1 MNDTDAALDW
11 LGCATFRLSVGATTL
26 FLDAYLDRVPG
37 APQPGLT
44 TEEVDRAD
52 WILVGHSHFDHLWG
66 AERIAV
72 QTGATVIGSYE
83 TVRVL
88 EAQGVPREQLMPVA
102 GGERIRLG
110 EGIGV
115 RVFPSLHSCV
125 WAQQGAPSATDVCLG
140 DTGLYLQDQQQR
152 FADVVAWVRSLGPDV
167 GKHLKAGEQ
176 GALGDG
182 GTLVYL
188 IETPSGSLFY
198 QDTSGCWS
206 SMLTGTVPRPD
217 VAILAAGGRANIDGE
232 PVQGTLADFV
242 AGEARDLD
250 APQVILSHH
259 DDWLPGFSQP
269 IDAAPIRAALDRTRP
284 GTRLVELDYLS
295 GHKLFVDREPR

>member
-1 MNDTDAALDW
+1 MNARDTVLDW
-11 LGCATFRLSVGATTL
+11 LGCATFRLTVGEVTV
-26 FLDAYLDRVPG
+26 FLDAYLDRVPS
-37 APQPGLT
+37 APPVGIT

-66 AERIAV
+66 AERIAR

-88 EAQGVPREQLMPVA
+88 QAQGVPREQLLPVA

-125 WAQQGAPSATDVCLG
+125 WAQQGAPTATEVCLG

-152 FADVVAWVRSLGPDV
+152 FADVVAWVRSLGPEV
-167 GKHLKAGEQ
+167 GKHLQASEQ

-182 GTLVYL
+182 GALVFL

-206 SMLTGTVPRPD
+206 SVLRDALPRPD
-217 VAILAAGGRANIDGE
+217 TAILAAGGRANIDGE

-242 AGEARDLD
+242 AHEARDLG
-250 APQVILSHH
+250 ASQVILAHH

-269 IDAAPIRAALDRTRP
+269 IDPAPIGVALEKTSP
-284 GTRLVELDYLS
+284 GSRLVGLDYLS
-295 GHKLFVDREPR
+295 GHRLFTGD